1 MRLFREHVLSPI
13 GTLLLVSDGQ
23 ALHALDFDDCESR
36 ALRLLQRYHGPC
48 ELVPGRAAG
57 VAERLAA
64 YFAGELAAL
73 DAIPVQTGGSE
84 FQRRVWRALRRIPAG
99 STISY
104 GRLAAEIGAP
114 GASRAVGLANS
125 ANPVALVVPCH
136 RVIGANGS
144 LTGYGGGLWRKAWLL
159 RHEEDAAADPLWS
172 TASSPVAATTHAH
185 AGLLA

>member
-13 GTLLLVSDGQ
+13 GTILLVSDGT
-23 ALHALDFDDCESR
+23 ALYALDFEDCEGR
-36 ALRLLQRYHGPC
+36 ALRLLRRYHGVC
-48 ELVPGRAAG
+48 EMVPGRTAG

-64 YFAGELAAL
+64 YFAGELTAL

-99 STISY
+99 STMSY

-114 GASRAVGLANS
+114 IASRAVGLANG

-159 RHEEDAAADPLWS
+159 RHERGTAADPLLS
-172 TASSPVAATTHAH
+172 NAA
-185 AGLLA
+185 

>member
-1 MRLFREHVLSPI
+1 MRLLRECVLSPI
-13 GTLLLVSDGQ
+13 GTILLVSDGT
-23 ALHALDFDDCESR
+23 ALHALDFEDYEGR

-48 ELVPGRAAG
+48 ELVPGRTAG

-64 YFAGELAAL
+64 YFTGELTAL

-99 STISY
+99 STMSY
-104 GRLAAEIGAP
+104 GHLAAEIGAP
-114 GASRAVGLANS
+114 TASRAVGLANG

-136 RVIGANGS
+136 RVIGANGN

-159 RHEEDAAADPLWS
+159 RHEGGAAADPLWGK
-172 TASSPVAATTHAH
+172 AA
-185 AGLLA
+185 